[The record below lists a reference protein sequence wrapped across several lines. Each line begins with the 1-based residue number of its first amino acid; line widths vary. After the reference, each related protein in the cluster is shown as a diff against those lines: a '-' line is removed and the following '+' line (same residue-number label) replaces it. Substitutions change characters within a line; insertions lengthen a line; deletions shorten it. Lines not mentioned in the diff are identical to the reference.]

1 MHAPTVSPPWAY
13 TLQLPHDPRS
23 PGVARSVLRVVL
35 RAHGMTGLA
44 DTAELMVS
52 ELTTNAYQHSWG
64 SYSLRMCGAGQGR
77 IRLSVWDSN
86 PEIPPPFRDSGEHGS
101 TRGARGPDA
110 YVPAQQTSLTERGR
124 GLALVQMCADSWGG
138 LALPGA
144 PSGQGGKLLWV
155 VCGEKPE

>member
-23 PGVARSVLRVVL
+23 PSVARSVLRVVL
-35 RAHGMTGLA
+35 RVHGMTALG
-44 DTAELMVS
+44 DTAELLVS

-64 SYSLRMCGAGQGR
+64 AYSLRMCGEGHRR

-86 PEIPPPFRDSGEHGS
+86 PEIPPPFRGAGEGRSGGVC
-101 TRGARGPDA
+101 
-110 YVPAQQTSLTERGR
+110 VPARQTTLTERGR
-124 GLALVQMCADSWGG
+124 GLTLVQMCAESWGG
-138 LALPGA
+138 RVLPAG
-144 PSGQGGKLLWV
+144 PTGEGGKLLWV

>member
-35 RAHGMTGLA
+35 RAHGIAELG

-64 SYSLRMCGAGQGR
+64 SYSLRMCGAGHRR

-86 PEIPPPFRDSGEHGS
+86 PEIPPPFRGCGD
-101 TRGARGPDA
+101 GAGGADGV
-110 YVPAQQTSLTERGR
+110 YVPAQSTLLAEGGR
-124 GLALVQMCADSWGG
+124 GLALVRMCADSWGAR
-138 LALPGA
+138 ALPAA
-144 PSGQGGKLLWV
+144 PTGQGGKLLWV
-155 VCGEKPE
+155 ECGGKPE

>member
-35 RAHGMTGLA
+35 RAHGMTELG
-44 DTAELMVS
+44 DTAELLVS

-64 SYSLRMCGAGQGR
+64 PYSLRMRGAGHR
-77 IRLSVWDSN
+77 RVRLSVWDSN
-86 PEIPPPFRDSGEHGS
+86 PEIPPPFRGSGEVGDSGSG
-101 TRGARGPDA
+101 GV
-110 YVPAQQTSLTERGR
+110 YVPAQQALLAERGR
-124 GLALVQMCADSWGG
+124 GLTLVQMCAESWGG
-138 LALPGA
+138 RALPTG
-144 PSGQGGKLLWV
+144 PSGEGGKLLWV

>member
-23 PGVARSVLRVVL
+23 PGVARSLLRVVL
-35 RAHGMTGLA
+35 RAQGMTELG
-44 DTAELMVS
+44 DTAELLVS

-64 SYSLRMCGAGQGR
+64 PYSLRMCGAGHRR

-86 PEIPPPFRDSGEHGS
+86 PEIPPPFRGSGEAGNSGS
-101 TRGARGPDA
+101 GGV
-110 YVPAQQTSLTERGR
+110 YVPAQQAALAERGR
-124 GLALVQMCADSWGG
+124 GLTLVQMCAESWGG
-138 LALPGA
+138 RALPAG
-144 PSGQGGKLLWV
+144 PSGEGGKLLWV